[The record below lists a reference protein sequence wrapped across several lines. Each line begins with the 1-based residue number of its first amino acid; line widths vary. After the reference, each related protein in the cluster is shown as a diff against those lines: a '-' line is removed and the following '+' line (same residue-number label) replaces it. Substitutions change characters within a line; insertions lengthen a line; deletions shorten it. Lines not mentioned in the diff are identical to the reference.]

1 MGKVAKVSASSPVI
15 EFFFDKYSQED
26 GLPVTQLASGN
37 GLSSQSEIA
46 RLKEELEMRDQLVQQ
61 LSQELFRL
69 VKGNQDFLPAPEV
82 SEHHQEEVR
91 SLRAQMHKLEEQV
104 AFYQEQIES
113 RDEEAYQL
121 RQTTQELTDRTRMLE
136 QVVQELPR
144 IYKEKFAER
153 MAAVKERVAQI
164 QQENRELQAELQS
177 TSYRLA
183 VRNRRGTNHLDLP
196 TFPSEMLGSNSMAS
210 FAKTSE

>member
-1 MGKVAKVSASSPVI
+1 MAISASPL
-15 EFFFDKYSQED
+15 
-26 GLPVTQLASGN
+26 GT
-37 GLSSQSEIA
+37 SSQAEIA

-69 VKGNQDFLPAPEV
+69 VKGNQDFLPTPEV
-82 SEHHQEEVR
+82 SEQHQQEVR
-91 SLRAQMHKLEEQV
+91 SLRAQMQQLEEQV
-104 AFYQEQIES
+104 TFYQNQLEA
-113 RDEEAYQL
+113 RDEESQQL
-121 RQTTQELTDRTRMLE
+121 RQTSQELTDRTRMLE

-153 MAAVKERVAQI
+153 MDAVKDRVARI

-183 VRNRRGTNHLDLP
+183 VRSRQGSSGSTHLDLP

-210 FAKTSE
+210 FAKTAAG